1 LEDEEAGVGGADM
14 EKKSNNLE
22 GCMVCLKVNQILEW
36 YTMHSEIHT
45 SKYNTLQCNA
55 QELLDTKCLLMCLN
69 AISQSSAFTFFWL
82 VSLSELGVGEAL
94 LSIFVEGVAIYNV
107 IVSGGVPGD
116 RISPQY

>member
-1 LEDEEAGVGGADM
+1 M

-116 RISPQY
+116 RICPQY